1 MSTRKPSVATQL
13 KNLKVEHAALQQ
25 LHAKTEKERESE
37 KSNKDLWYK
46 KNQETEAELAQCHT
60 LLDALPGAI
69 PHEKEGGSYGQ
80 KNALMT
86 RLAAWFATGG
96 RRAAP
101 EY

>member
-1 MSTRKPSVATQL
+1 MATRKPSAATAL

-25 LHAKTEKERESE
+25 QAAK
-37 KSNKDLWYK
+37 L
-46 KNQETEAELAQCHT
+46 EAELKNKTAESDRWYKSRGEFEAELQQAHT

-69 PHEKEGGSYGQ
+69 PHDKDGNSYGG

-96 RRAAP
+96 RVREA
-101 EY
+101 Y